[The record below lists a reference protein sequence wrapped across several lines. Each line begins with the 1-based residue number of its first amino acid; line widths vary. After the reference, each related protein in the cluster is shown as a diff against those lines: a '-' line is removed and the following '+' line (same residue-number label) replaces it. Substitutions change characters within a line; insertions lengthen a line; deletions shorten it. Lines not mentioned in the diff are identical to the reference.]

1 MPEKEECMILYMTS
15 TPGGINRATG
25 RPEPLSNKNHF
36 VDRLKADW
44 KPHSK
49 AVLIA
54 SEPDEA
60 RFNSA
65 MAKSY
70 LECFNRSGLSMD
82 SIAVLDRREPKIVEM
97 LDRFDVVILAG
108 GHVPT
113 ENAWFHQLRLREH
126 LRHFRGIVIGIS
138 AGTMNCA
145 EVVYAQPE
153 EEGEAVNPQYQRF
166 LTGLG
171 LTKTKVI
178 PHYNQTIDAVL
189 DGKRLY
195 QDITYPDSMGE
206 SFYCLTDGAYI
217 RKDTRTRKEMLY
229 GEAYLISDGEI
240 GLISKTGGE
249 FEIPVKRRIPAELM
263 GALGSLAYGML
274 LGVLLTRQIMEEK
287 RGRI

>member
-1 MPEKEECMILYMTS
+1 MILYMTS

-25 RPEPLSNKNHF
+25 RPELLSNKNHF
-36 VDRLKADW
+36 VDRLKGDW

-49 AVLIA
+49 CVLIA
-54 SEPDEA
+54 SEPDDTK
-60 RFNSA
+60 FNSA
-65 MAKSY
+65 MAKTY

-82 SIAVLDRREPKIVEM
+82 SIDVLDRREPKTVKI

-113 ENAWFHQLRLREH
+113 ENAWFHQIRLREH
-126 LRHFRGIVIGIS
+126 LQHFRGIVIGIS

-153 EEGEAVNPQYQRF
+153 EEGEAVNPHYQRF
-166 LTGLG
+166 LEGLG

-189 DGKRLY
+189 DGKRLF
-195 QDITYPDSMGE
+195 QDITFPDSMGE

-217 RKDTRTRKEMLY
+217 RKDTKTKKEVLY

-240 GLISKTGGE
+240 GMISKTGGE
-249 FEIPVKRRIPAELM
+249 FEIPVKRHIPKLLLWGAAVLAL
-263 GALGSLAYGML
+263 GALIGA
-274 LGVLLTRQIMEEK
+274 VVTRRIMESD
-287 RGRI
+287 

>member
-1 MPEKEECMILYMTS
+1 MILYMTS

-25 RPEPLSNKNHF
+25 RPELLSNKNHF
-36 VDRLKADW
+36 VDRLKGDW

-49 AVLIA
+49 CVLIA
-54 SEPDEA
+54 SEPDDTK
-60 RFNSA
+60 FNSA
-65 MAKSY
+65 MAKTY

-82 SIAVLDRREPKIVEM
+82 SIDVLDRREPKTVEI

-113 ENAWFHQLRLREH
+113 ENAWFHQIRLREH
-126 LRHFRGIVIGIS
+126 LQHFRGIVIGIS

-153 EEGEAVNPQYQRF
+153 EEGEAVNPHYQRF
-166 LTGLG
+166 LEGLG

-189 DGKRLY
+189 DGKRLF
-195 QDITYPDSMGE
+195 QDITFPDSMGE

-217 RKDTRTRKEMLY
+217 RKDTKTKKEVLY

-240 GLISKTGGE
+240 GMISKTGGE
-249 FEIPVKRRIPAELM
+249 FEIPVKRHIPKLLLWGAAVL
-263 GALGSLAYGML
+263 ALGTLIGA
-274 LGVLLTRQIMEEK
+274 VVTRRIMESD
-287 RGRI
+287 

>member
-1 MPEKEECMILYMTS
+1 MILYMTS

-25 RPEPLSNKNHF
+25 RPELLSNKNHF
-36 VDRLKADW
+36 VDRLKGDW
-44 KPHSK
+44 KPHSRC
-49 AVLIA
+49 VLIA
-54 SEPDEA
+54 SEPDDTK
-60 RFNSA
+60 FNSA
-65 MAKSY
+65 MAKTY

-82 SIAVLDRREPKIVEM
+82 SIDVLDRREPKTVEI

-113 ENAWFHQLRLREH
+113 ENAWFHQIRLREH
-126 LRHFRGIVIGIS
+126 LQHFRGIVIGIS

-153 EEGEAVNPQYQRF
+153 EDGEAVNPHYQRF
-166 LTGLG
+166 LEGLG

-189 DGKRLY
+189 DGKRLF
-195 QDITYPDSMGE
+195 QDITFPDSMGE

-217 RKDTRTRKEMLY
+217 RKDTKTKKEVLY

-240 GLISKTGGE
+240 GMISKTGGE
-249 FEIPVKRRIPAELM
+249 FEIPVKRHIPKLLLWGAAVL
-263 GALGSLAYGML
+263 ALGTLIGA
-274 LGVLLTRQIMEEK
+274 VVTRRIMESD
-287 RGRI
+287 

>member
-1 MPEKEECMILYMTS
+1 MILYMTS

-25 RPEPLSNKNHF
+25 RPELLSNKNHF
-36 VDRLKADW
+36 VDRLKGDW
-44 KPHSK
+44 KPHSRC
-49 AVLIA
+49 VLIA
-54 SEPDEA
+54 SEPDDTK
-60 RFNSA
+60 FNSA
-65 MAKSY
+65 MAKTY

-82 SIAVLDRREPKIVEM
+82 SIDVLDRREPKTVEI

-113 ENAWFHQLRLREH
+113 ENAWFHQIRLREH
-126 LRHFRGIVIGIS
+126 LQHFRGIVIGIS

-153 EEGEAVNPQYQRF
+153 EEGEAVNPHYQRF
-166 LTGLG
+166 LEGLG

-189 DGKRLY
+189 DGKRLF
-195 QDITYPDSMGE
+195 QDITFPDSMGE

-217 RKDTRTRKEMLY
+217 RKDTKTKKEVLY

-240 GLISKTGGE
+240 GMISKTGGE
-249 FEIPVKRRIPAELM
+249 FEIPVKRHIPKLLFWGAAVLAL
-263 GALGSLAYGML
+263 GALIGA
-274 LGVLLTRQIMEEK
+274 VVTQRIMESD
-287 RGRI
+287 

>member
-1 MPEKEECMILYMTS
+1 MILYMTS

-25 RPEPLSNKNHF
+25 RPELLSNKNHF
-36 VDRLKADW
+36 VDRLKGDW

-49 AVLIA
+49 CVLIA
-54 SEPDEA
+54 SEPDDTK
-60 RFNSA
+60 FNSA
-65 MAKSY
+65 MAKTY

-82 SIAVLDRREPKIVEM
+82 SIDVLDRRESKTVEI

-113 ENAWFHQLRLREH
+113 ENAWFHQIGLREH
-126 LRHFRGIVIGIS
+126 LQHFRGIVIGIS

-153 EEGEAVNPQYQRF
+153 EEGEAVNPHYQRF
-166 LTGLG
+166 LEGLG

-189 DGKRLY
+189 DGKRLF
-195 QDITYPDSMGE
+195 QDITFPDSMGE

-217 RKDTRTRKEMLY
+217 RKDTKTKKEVLY

-240 GLISKTGGE
+240 GMISKTGGE
-249 FEIPVKRRIPAELM
+249 FEIPVKRHIPKTLLLGAAILAL
-263 GALGSLAYGML
+263 GALIGA
-274 LGVLLTRQIMEEK
+274 VVTRRIMESD
-287 RGRI
+287 

>member
-1 MPEKEECMILYMTS
+1 MILYMTS

-25 RPEPLSNKNHF
+25 RPELLSNKNHF
-36 VDRLKADW
+36 VDRLKGDW

-49 AVLIA
+49 CVLVA
-54 SEPDEA
+54 SEPDDTK
-60 RFNSA
+60 FNSA
-65 MAKSY
+65 MAKTY

-82 SIAVLDRREPKIVEM
+82 SIDVLDRREPKTVEI
-97 LDRFDVVILAG
+97 LDHFDVVILAG

-113 ENAWFHQLRLREH
+113 ENAWFHQIRLREH
-126 LRHFRGIVIGIS
+126 LQHFRGIVIGIS

-153 EEGEAVNPQYQRF
+153 EEGEAVNPHYQRF
-166 LTGLG
+166 LEGLG

-189 DGKRLY
+189 DGKRLF
-195 QDITYPDSMGE
+195 QDITFPDSMGE

-217 RKDTRTRKEMLY
+217 RKDTKTKKEVLY

-240 GLISKTGGE
+240 GMISKTGGE
-249 FEIPVKRRIPAELM
+249 FEIPVKRHIPKLLLWGAAVLAL
-263 GALGSLAYGML
+263 GALIGA
-274 LGVLLTRQIMEEK
+274 VVTRRIMESD
-287 RGRI
+287 

>member
-1 MPEKEECMILYMTS
+1 MILYMTS
-15 TPGGINRATG
+15 TPGGINRTTG
-25 RPEPLSNKNHF
+25 RPELLSNKNHF
-36 VDRLKADW
+36 VDRLKGDW

-49 AVLIA
+49 CVLVA
-54 SEPDEA
+54 SEPDDTK
-60 RFNSA
+60 FNSA
-65 MAKSY
+65 MAKTY

-82 SIAVLDRREPKIVEM
+82 SIDVLDRREPKTVEM

-113 ENAWFHQLRLREH
+113 ENAWFHQIRLREH
-126 LRHFRGIVIGIS
+126 LQHFRGIVIGIS

-153 EEGEAVNPQYQRF
+153 EEGEAVNPHYQRF
-166 LTGLG
+166 LEGLG

-189 DGKRLY
+189 DGKRLF
-195 QDITYPDSMGE
+195 QDITFPDSMGE

-217 RKDTRTRKEMLY
+217 RKDTKTKKEVLY

-240 GLISKTGGE
+240 GMISKTGGE
-249 FEIPVKRRIPAELM
+249 FEIPVKRHIPKLLLWGAAVLAL
-263 GALGSLAYGML
+263 GALI
-274 LGVLLTRQIMEEK
+274 GVVVTRRIMESD
-287 RGRI
+287 

>member
-1 MPEKEECMILYMTS
+1 MILYMTS

-25 RPEPLSNKNHF
+25 RPELLSNKNHF
-36 VDRLKADW
+36 VDRLKGDW
-44 KPHSK
+44 KPHSRC
-49 AVLIA
+49 VLIA
-54 SEPDEA
+54 SEPDDTK
-60 RFNSA
+60 FNSA
-65 MAKSY
+65 MAKTY

-82 SIAVLDRREPKIVEM
+82 SIDVLDRREPKTVEI

-113 ENAWFHQLRLREH
+113 ENAWFHQIRLREH
-126 LRHFRGIVIGIS
+126 MQHFRGIVIGIS

-153 EEGEAVNPQYQRF
+153 EEGEAVNPHYQRF
-166 LTGLG
+166 LEGLG

-189 DGKRLY
+189 DGKRLF
-195 QDITYPDSMGE
+195 QDITFPDSMGE

-217 RKDTRTRKEMLY
+217 RKDTKTKKEVLY

-240 GLISKTGGE
+240 GMISKTGGE
-249 FEIPVKRRIPAELM
+249 FEIPVKRHIPKILLWGAAVLAL
-263 GALGSLAYGML
+263 GALIGA
-274 LGVLLTRQIMEEK
+274 VVTRRIMESD
-287 RGRI
+287 

>member
-1 MPEKEECMILYMTS
+1 MILYMTS

-25 RPEPLSNKNHF
+25 RPELLSNKNHF
-36 VDRLKADW
+36 VDRLKGDW
-44 KPHSK
+44 KPHSRC
-49 AVLIA
+49 VLVA
-54 SEPDEA
+54 SEPDDTK
-60 RFNSA
+60 FNSA
-65 MAKSY
+65 MAKTY

-82 SIAVLDRREPKIVEM
+82 SIDVLDRREPKTVEI

-113 ENAWFHQLRLREH
+113 ENAWFHQIRLREH
-126 LRHFRGIVIGIS
+126 LQHFRGIVIGIS

-153 EEGEAVNPQYQRF
+153 EEGEAVNPHYQRF
-166 LTGLG
+166 LEGLG

-189 DGKRLY
+189 DGKRLF
-195 QDITYPDSMGE
+195 QDITFPDSMGE

-217 RKDTRTRKEMLY
+217 RKDTKTKKEVLY

-240 GLISKTGGE
+240 GMISKTGGE
-249 FEIPVKRRIPAELM
+249 FEIPVKRHIPKLLLWGAAVLAL
-263 GALGSLAYGML
+263 GALIGA
-274 LGVLLTRQIMEEK
+274 VVIRRIMEDD
-287 RGRI
+287 

>member
-1 MPEKEECMILYMTS
+1 MILYMTS

-25 RPEPLSNKNHF
+25 RPELLSNKNHF
-36 VDRLKADW
+36 VDRLKGDW

-49 AVLIA
+49 CVLIA
-54 SEPDEA
+54 SEPDDTK
-60 RFNSA
+60 FNSA
-65 MAKSY
+65 MAKTY

-82 SIAVLDRREPKIVEM
+82 SIDVLDRREPKTVEI

-113 ENAWFHQLRLREH
+113 ENAWFHQIRLREH
-126 LRHFRGIVIGIS
+126 LQHFRGIVIGIS

-153 EEGEAVNPQYQRF
+153 EEGEAVNPHYQRF
-166 LTGLG
+166 LEGLG

-189 DGKRLY
+189 DGKRLF
-195 QDITYPDSMGE
+195 QDITFPDSMGE

-217 RKDTRTRKEMLY
+217 RKDTKTKKEVLY

-240 GLISKTGGE
+240 GMISKTGGE
-249 FEIPVKRRIPAELM
+249 FEIPVKRHIPKLLLLGAAALAI
-263 GALGSLAYGML
+263 GALIGA
-274 LGVLLTRQIMEEK
+274 VVTRRIMESD
-287 RGRI
+287 

>member
-1 MPEKEECMILYMTS
+1 MILYMTS

-25 RPEPLSNKNHF
+25 RPELLSNKNHF
-36 VDRLKADW
+36 VDRLKGDW
-44 KPHSK
+44 KPHSRC
-49 AVLIA
+49 VLIA
-54 SEPDEA
+54 SEPDDA
-60 RFNSA
+60 KFNSA
-65 MAKSY
+65 MAKTY

-82 SIAVLDRREPKIVEM
+82 SIDVLDRREPKTVEI

-113 ENAWFHQLRLREH
+113 ENAWFHQIKLREH
-126 LRHFRGIVIGIS
+126 LQHFRGIVIGIS

-153 EEGEAVNPQYQRF
+153 EEGEAVNPHYQRF
-166 LTGLG
+166 LEGLG

-195 QDITYPDSMGE
+195 QDITFPDSMGE

-217 RKDTRTRKEMLY
+217 RKDTKTKKEMLY

-240 GLISKTGGE
+240 GMISKTGGE
-249 FEIPVKRRIPAELM
+249 FEIPVKRRIPKFLLLGMAML
-263 GALGSLAYGML
+263 ALGTLIGA
-274 LGVLLTRQIMEEK
+274 VVTRRIMEDD
-287 RGRI
+287 

>member
-1 MPEKEECMILYMTS
+1 MILYMTS

-25 RPEPLSNKNHF
+25 RPELLSNKNHF
-36 VDRLKADW
+36 VDRLKGDW
-44 KPHSK
+44 KPHSRC
-49 AVLIA
+49 VLIA
-54 SEPDEA
+54 SEPDDTK
-60 RFNSA
+60 FNSA
-65 MAKSY
+65 MVKTY

-82 SIAVLDRREPKIVEM
+82 SIDVLDRREPKTVEI

-113 ENAWFHQLRLREH
+113 ENAWFHQIRLREH
-126 LRHFRGIVIGIS
+126 LQHFRGIVIGIS

-153 EEGEAVNPQYQRF
+153 EEGEAVNPHYQRF
-166 LTGLG
+166 LEGLG

-189 DGKRLY
+189 DGKRLF
-195 QDITYPDSMGE
+195 QDITFPDSMGE

-217 RKDTRTRKEMLY
+217 RKDTKTKKEVLY

-240 GLISKTGGE
+240 GMISKTGGE
-249 FEIPVKRRIPAELM
+249 FEIPVKRHIPKLLLWGAAVLAL
-263 GALGSLAYGML
+263 GALIGA
-274 LGVLLTRQIMEEK
+274 VVTRRIMESD
-287 RGRI
+287 

>member
-1 MPEKEECMILYMTS
+1 MILYMTS

-25 RPEPLSNKNHF
+25 RPELLSNKNHF
-36 VDRLKADW
+36 VDRLKGDW

-49 AVLIA
+49 CVLIA
-54 SEPDEA
+54 SEPDDTK
-60 RFNSA
+60 FNSA
-65 MAKSY
+65 MAKTY

-82 SIAVLDRREPKIVEM
+82 SLDVLDRREPKTVEI

-113 ENAWFHQLRLREH
+113 ENAWFHQIRLREH
-126 LRHFRGIVIGIS
+126 LQHFRGIVIGIS

-153 EEGEAVNPQYQRF
+153 EEGEAVNPHYQRF
-166 LTGLG
+166 LEGLG

-189 DGKRLY
+189 DGKRLF
-195 QDITYPDSMGE
+195 QDITFPDSMGE

-217 RKDTRTRKEMLY
+217 RKDTKTKKEVLY

-240 GLISKTGGE
+240 GMISKTGGE
-249 FEIPVKRRIPAELM
+249 FEIPVKRHIPKLLLWGAAVLAL
-263 GALGSLAYGML
+263 GALIGA
-274 LGVLLTRQIMEEK
+274 VVTRRIMESD
-287 RGRI
+287 

>member
-1 MPEKEECMILYMTS
+1 MILYMTS

-25 RPEPLSNKNHF
+25 RPELLSNKNHF
-36 VDRLKADW
+36 VDRLKGDW

-49 AVLIA
+49 CVLIA
-54 SEPDEA
+54 SEPDDTK
-60 RFNSA
+60 FNSA
-65 MAKSY
+65 MAKTY

-82 SIAVLDRREPKIVEM
+82 SIDVLDRREPKTVEI

-113 ENAWFHQLRLREH
+113 ENAWFHQIRLREH
-126 LRHFRGIVIGIS
+126 LQHFRGIVIGIS

-153 EEGEAVNPQYQRF
+153 EEGEAVNPHYQRF
-166 LTGLG
+166 LEGLG

-189 DGKRLY
+189 DGKRLF
-195 QDITYPDSMGE
+195 QDITFPDSMGE

-217 RKDTRTRKEMLY
+217 RKDTKTKKEVLY

-240 GLISKTGGE
+240 GMISKTGGE
-249 FEIPVKRRIPAELM
+249 FEIPVKRHIPKLLLWGVAVLAL
-263 GALGSLAYGML
+263 GALIGA
-274 LGVLLTRQIMEEK
+274 VVTRRIMESD
-287 RGRI
+287 

>member
-1 MPEKEECMILYMTS
+1 MILYMTS

-25 RPEPLSNKNHF
+25 RPELLSNKNHF
-36 VDRLKADW
+36 VDRLKGDW

-49 AVLIA
+49 CVLIA
-54 SEPDEA
+54 SEPDDTK
-60 RFNSA
+60 FNSA
-65 MAKSY
+65 MAKTY

-82 SIAVLDRREPKIVEM
+82 SIDVLDRREPKTVEI

-113 ENAWFHQLRLREH
+113 ENAWFHQIRLREH
-126 LRHFRGIVIGIS
+126 LQHFRGIVIGIS

-153 EEGEAVNPQYQRF
+153 EDGEAVNPHYQRF
-166 LTGLG
+166 LEGLG

-189 DGKRLY
+189 DGKRLF
-195 QDITYPDSMGE
+195 QDITFPDSMGE

-217 RKDTRTRKEMLY
+217 RKDTKTKKEVLY

-240 GLISKTGGE
+240 GMISKTGGE
-249 FEIPVKRRIPAELM
+249 FEIPVKRHIPKLLLWGAAVLAL
-263 GALGSLAYGML
+263 GALIGA
-274 LGVLLTRQIMEEK
+274 VVTRRIMESD
-287 RGRI
+287 

>member
-1 MPEKEECMILYMTS
+1 MILYMTS

-25 RPEPLSNKNHF
+25 RPELLSNKNHF
-36 VDRLKADW
+36 VDRLKGDW
-44 KPHSK
+44 KPHSRC
-49 AVLIA
+49 VLIA
-54 SEPDEA
+54 SEPDDTK
-60 RFNSA
+60 FNSA
-65 MAKSY
+65 MAKTY

-82 SIAVLDRREPKIVEM
+82 SIDVLDRREPKTVEI

-113 ENAWFHQLRLREH
+113 ENAWFHQIRLREH
-126 LRHFRGIVIGIS
+126 LQHFRGIVIGIS

-153 EEGEAVNPQYQRF
+153 EEGEAVNPHYQRF
-166 LTGLG
+166 LEGLG

-189 DGKRLY
+189 DGKRLF
-195 QDITYPDSMGE
+195 QDITFPDSMGE

-217 RKDTRTRKEMLY
+217 RKDTKTKKEVLY

-240 GLISKTGGE
+240 GMISKTGGE
-249 FEIPVKRRIPAELM
+249 FEIPVKRHIPKLLLWGATVLAL
-263 GALGSLAYGML
+263 GALIGA
-274 LGVLLTRQIMEEK
+274 VVTRRIMESD
-287 RGRI
+287 

>member
-1 MPEKEECMILYMTS
+1 MILYMTS

-25 RPEPLSNKNHF
+25 RPELLSNKNHF
-36 VDRLKADW
+36 VDRLKGDW
-44 KPHSK
+44 KPHSRC
-49 AVLIA
+49 VLIA
-54 SEPDEA
+54 SEPDDTK
-60 RFNSA
+60 FNSA
-65 MAKSY
+65 MAKTY

-82 SIAVLDRREPKIVEM
+82 SIDVLDRREPKTVEI

-113 ENAWFHQLRLREH
+113 ENAWFHQIRLREH
-126 LRHFRGIVIGIS
+126 LQHFRGIVIGIS

-153 EEGEAVNPQYQRF
+153 EEGEAVNPHYQRF
-166 LTGLG
+166 LEGLG

-189 DGKRLY
+189 DGKRLF
-195 QDITYPDSMGE
+195 QDITFPDSMGE

-217 RKDTRTRKEMLY
+217 RKDTKTKKEVLY

-240 GLISKTGGE
+240 GMISKTGGE
-249 FEIPVKRRIPAELM
+249 FEIPVKRHIPKLLLWGAAVLAL
-263 GALGSLAYGML
+263 GALIGA
-274 LGVLLTRQIMEEK
+274 VVTRRIMESD
-287 RGRI
+287 

>member
-1 MPEKEECMILYMTS
+1 MILYMTS

-25 RPEPLSNKNHF
+25 RPELLSNKNHF
-36 VDRLKADW
+36 VDRLKGDW
-44 KPHSK
+44 KPHSRC
-49 AVLIA
+49 VLVA
-54 SEPDEA
+54 SEPDDTK
-60 RFNSA
+60 FNSA
-65 MAKSY
+65 MAKTY

-82 SIAVLDRREPKIVEM
+82 SIDVLDRREPKTVEI

-113 ENAWFHQLRLREH
+113 ENAWFHQIRLREH
-126 LRHFRGIVIGIS
+126 LQHFRGIVIGIS

-153 EEGEAVNPQYQRF
+153 EEGEAVNPHYQRF
-166 LTGLG
+166 LEGLG

-189 DGKRLY
+189 DGKRLF
-195 QDITYPDSMGE
+195 QDITFPDSMGE

-217 RKDTRTRKEMLY
+217 RKDTKTKKEVLY

-240 GLISKTGGE
+240 GMISKTGGE
-249 FEIPVKRRIPAELM
+249 FEIPVKRHIPKLLFWGAAVLAL
-263 GALGSLAYGML
+263 GALIGA
-274 LGVLLTRQIMEEK
+274 VVTRRIMESD
-287 RGRI
+287 

>member
-1 MPEKEECMILYMTS
+1 MILYMTS

-25 RPEPLSNKNHF
+25 RPELLSNKNHF
-36 VDRLKADW
+36 VDRLKGDW

-49 AVLIA
+49 CVLIA
-54 SEPDEA
+54 SEPDDTK
-60 RFNSA
+60 FNSA
-65 MAKSY
+65 MAKTY
-70 LECFNRSGLSMD
+70 LECFNRSELSMD
-82 SIAVLDRREPKIVEM
+82 SIDVLDRREPKTVEI

-113 ENAWFHQLRLREH
+113 ENAWFHQIRLREH
-126 LRHFRGIVIGIS
+126 LQHFRGIVIGIS

-153 EEGEAVNPQYQRF
+153 EEGEAVNPHYQRF
-166 LTGLG
+166 LEGLG

-189 DGKRLY
+189 DGKRLF
-195 QDITYPDSMGE
+195 QDITFPDSMGE

-217 RKDTRTRKEMLY
+217 RKDTKTKKEVLY

-240 GLISKTGGE
+240 GMISKTGGE
-249 FEIPVKRRIPAELM
+249 FEIPVKRHIPKILLWGAAVL
-263 GALGSLAYGML
+263 ALGTLIGA
-274 LGVLLTRQIMEEK
+274 VVTRRIMESD
-287 RGRI
+287 

>member
-1 MPEKEECMILYMTS
+1 MILYMTS

-25 RPEPLSNKNHF
+25 RPELLSNKNHF
-36 VDRLKADW
+36 VDRLKGDW

-49 AVLIA
+49 CVLIA
-54 SEPDEA
+54 SEPDDTK
-60 RFNSA
+60 FNSA
-65 MAKSY
+65 MAKTY

-82 SIAVLDRREPKIVEM
+82 SIDVLDRREPKTVEI

-113 ENAWFHQLRLREH
+113 ENAWFHQIRLREH
-126 LRHFRGIVIGIS
+126 LQHFRGIVIGIS

-153 EEGEAVNPQYQRF
+153 EEGEAVNPHYQRF
-166 LTGLG
+166 LEGLG

-189 DGKRLY
+189 DGKRLF
-195 QDITYPDSMGE
+195 QDITFPDSMGE

-217 RKDTRTRKEMLY
+217 RKDTKTKKEVLY

-240 GLISKTGGE
+240 GMISKTGGE
-249 FEIPVKRRIPAELM
+249 FEIPVKRRIPKMLLWGAAVLAL
-263 GALGSLAYGML
+263 GALIGA
-274 LGVLLTRQIMEEK
+274 VVTRRIMEDD
-287 RGRI
+287 

>member
-1 MPEKEECMILYMTS
+1 MILYMTS

-25 RPEPLSNKNHF
+25 RPELLSNKNHF
-36 VDRLKADW
+36 VDRLKGDW

-49 AVLIA
+49 CVLIA
-54 SEPDEA
+54 SEPDDTK
-60 RFNSA
+60 FNSA
-65 MAKSY
+65 MAKTY

-82 SIAVLDRREPKIVEM
+82 SIDVLDRREPKTVEI

-113 ENAWFHQLRLREH
+113 ENAWFHQIRLREH
-126 LRHFRGIVIGIS
+126 LQNFRGIVIGIS

-153 EEGEAVNPQYQRF
+153 EEGEAVNPHYQRF
-166 LTGLG
+166 LEGLG

-189 DGKRLY
+189 DGKRLF
-195 QDITYPDSMGE
+195 QDITFPDSMGE

-217 RKDTRTRKEMLY
+217 RKDTKTKKEVLY

-240 GLISKTGGE
+240 GMISKTGGE
-249 FEIPVKRRIPAELM
+249 FEIPVKRHIPKLLLWGAAVLAL
-263 GALGSLAYGML
+263 GALIGAVM
-274 LGVLLTRQIMEEK
+274 TRRIMESD
-287 RGRI
+287 

>member
-1 MPEKEECMILYMTS
+1 MILYMTS

-25 RPEPLSNKNHF
+25 RPELLSNKNHF
-36 VDRLKADW
+36 VDRLKGDW

-49 AVLIA
+49 CVLIA
-54 SEPDEA
+54 SEPDDTK
-60 RFNSA
+60 FNSA
-65 MAKSY
+65 MAKTY

-82 SIAVLDRREPKIVEM
+82 SIDVLDRREPKTVEI

-113 ENAWFHQLRLREH
+113 ENAWFHQIRLREH
-126 LRHFRGIVIGIS
+126 LQHFRGIVIGIS

-153 EEGEAVNPQYQRF
+153 EEGEAVNPHYQRF
-166 LTGLG
+166 LEGLG

-189 DGKRLY
+189 DGKRLF
-195 QDITYPDSMGE
+195 QDITFPDSMGE

-217 RKDTRTRKEMLY
+217 RKDTKTKKEVLY

-240 GLISKTGGE
+240 GMISKTGGE
-249 FEIPVKRRIPAELM
+249 FEIPVKRHIPKLLLWGAAVMAL
-263 GALGSLAYGML
+263 GALIGA
-274 LGVLLTRQIMEEK
+274 VVTRRIMESD
-287 RGRI
+287 

>member
-1 MPEKEECMILYMTS
+1 MILYMTS

-25 RPEPLSNKNHF
+25 RPELLSNKNHF
-36 VDRLKADW
+36 VDRLKGDW

-49 AVLIA
+49 CVLIA
-54 SEPDEA
+54 SEPDDTK
-60 RFNSA
+60 FNSV
-65 MAKSY
+65 MAKTY

-82 SIAVLDRREPKIVEM
+82 SIDVLDRREPKTVEI

-113 ENAWFHQLRLREH
+113 ENAWFHQIRLREH
-126 LRHFRGIVIGIS
+126 LQHFRGIVIGIS

-153 EEGEAVNPQYQRF
+153 EEGEAVNPHYQRF
-166 LTGLG
+166 LEGLG

-189 DGKRLY
+189 DGKRLF
-195 QDITYPDSMGE
+195 QDITFPDSMGE

-217 RKDTRTRKEMLY
+217 RKDTKTKKEVLY

-240 GLISKTGGE
+240 GMISKTGGE
-249 FEIPVKRRIPAELM
+249 FEIPVKRHIPKLLLWGAAVLAL
-263 GALGSLAYGML
+263 GALIGA
-274 LGVLLTRQIMEEK
+274 VVTRRIMESD
-287 RGRI
+287 

>member
-1 MPEKEECMILYMTS
+1 M
-15 TPGGINRATG
+15 
-25 RPEPLSNKNHF
+25 
-36 VDRLKADW
+36 DRLKGDW

-49 AVLIA
+49 CVLVA
-54 SEPDEA
+54 SEPDDTK
-60 RFNSA
+60 FNSA
-65 MAKSY
+65 MAKTY

-82 SIAVLDRREPKIVEM
+82 SIDVLDRREPKTVEI

-113 ENAWFHQLRLREH
+113 ENAWFHQIRLREH
-126 LRHFRGIVIGIS
+126 LQHFRGIVIGIS

-153 EEGEAVNPQYQRF
+153 EEGEAVNPHYQRF
-166 LTGLG
+166 LEGLG

-189 DGKRLY
+189 DGKRLF
-195 QDITYPDSMGE
+195 QDITFPDSMGE

-217 RKDTRTRKEMLY
+217 RKDTKTKKEVLY

-240 GLISKTGGE
+240 GMISKTGGE
-249 FEIPVKRRIPAELM
+249 FEIPVKRHIPKLLLWGAAVLAL
-263 GALGSLAYGML
+263 GALIGA
-274 LGVLLTRQIMEEK
+274 VVTRRIMESD
-287 RGRI
+287 

>member
-1 MPEKEECMILYMTS
+1 MILYMTS

-25 RPEPLSNKNHF
+25 RPELLSNKNHF
-36 VDRLKADW
+36 VDRLKGDW

-49 AVLIA
+49 CGLIA
-54 SEPDEA
+54 SEPDDTK
-60 RFNSA
+60 FNSA
-65 MAKSY
+65 MAKTY

-82 SIAVLDRREPKIVEM
+82 SIDVLDRREPKTVEI

-113 ENAWFHQLRLREH
+113 ENAWFHQIRLREH
-126 LRHFRGIVIGIS
+126 LQHFRGIVIGIS

-153 EEGEAVNPQYQRF
+153 EEGEAVNPHYQRF
-166 LTGLG
+166 LEGLG

-189 DGKRLY
+189 DGKRLF
-195 QDITYPDSMGE
+195 QDITFPDSMGE

-217 RKDTRTRKEMLY
+217 RKDTKTKKEVLY

-240 GLISKTGGE
+240 GMISKTGGE
-249 FEIPVKRRIPAELM
+249 FEIPVKRHIPKLLLWGAAVLAL
-263 GALGSLAYGML
+263 GALIGA
-274 LGVLLTRQIMEEK
+274 VVTRRIME
-287 RGRI
+287 RD

>member
-1 MPEKEECMILYMTS
+1 MILYMTS

-25 RPEPLSNKNHF
+25 RPELFSNKNHF
-36 VDRLKADW
+36 VDRLKGDW

-49 AVLIA
+49 CVLIA
-54 SEPDEA
+54 SEPDDTK
-60 RFNSA
+60 FNSA
-65 MAKSY
+65 MAKTY

-82 SIAVLDRREPKIVEM
+82 SIDVLDRREPKTVEI

-113 ENAWFHQLRLREH
+113 ENAWFHQIRLREH
-126 LRHFRGIVIGIS
+126 LQHFRGIVIGIS
-138 AGTMNCA
+138 AGTVNCA

-153 EEGEAVNPQYQRF
+153 EEGEAVNPHYQRF
-166 LTGLG
+166 LEGLG

-189 DGKRLY
+189 DGKRLF
-195 QDITYPDSMGE
+195 QDITFPDSMGE

-217 RKDTRTRKEMLY
+217 RKDTKTKKEVLY

-240 GLISKTGGE
+240 GMISKTGGE
-249 FEIPVKRRIPAELM
+249 FEIPVKRHIPKLLLWGAAVLAL
-263 GALGSLAYGML
+263 GALIGA
-274 LGVLLTRQIMEEK
+274 VVTRRIMESD
-287 RGRI
+287 

>member
-1 MPEKEECMILYMTS
+1 MILYMTS

-25 RPEPLSNKNHF
+25 RPELLSNKNHF
-36 VDRLKADW
+36 VDRLKGDW

-49 AVLIA
+49 CVLIA
-54 SEPDEA
+54 SEPDDTK
-60 RFNSA
+60 FNSA
-65 MAKSY
+65 MAKTY

-82 SIAVLDRREPKIVEM
+82 SIDVLDRREPKTVEI

-113 ENAWFHQLRLREH
+113 ENAWFHQIKLREH
-126 LRHFRGIVIGIS
+126 LQHFRGIVIGIS

-153 EEGEAVNPQYQRF
+153 EEGEAVNPHYQRF
-166 LTGLG
+166 LEGLG

-195 QDITYPDSMGE
+195 QDITFPDSMGE

-217 RKDTRTRKEMLY
+217 RKDTKTKKEMLY

-240 GLISKTGGE
+240 GMISKTGGE
-249 FEIPVKRRIPAELM
+249 FEIPVKRRIPKILLLGAAAL
-263 GALGSLAYGML
+263 ALGTLIGA
-274 LGVLLTRQIMEEK
+274 VVTRRIMESD
-287 RGRI
+287 

>member
-1 MPEKEECMILYMTS
+1 MILYMTS

-25 RPEPLSNKNHF
+25 RPELLSNKNHF
-36 VDRLKADW
+36 VDRLKGDW

-49 AVLIA
+49 CVLIA
-54 SEPDEA
+54 SEPDDA
-60 RFNSA
+60 KFNSA
-65 MAKSY
+65 MAKTY

-82 SIAVLDRREPKIVEM
+82 SIDVLDRREPKTVEI

-113 ENAWFHQLRLREH
+113 ENAWFHQIKLREH
-126 LRHFRGIVIGIS
+126 LQHFRGIVIGIS

-153 EEGEAVNPQYQRF
+153 EEGEAVNPHYQRF
-166 LTGLG
+166 LEGLG

-195 QDITYPDSMGE
+195 QDITFPDSMGE

-217 RKDTRTRKEMLY
+217 RKDTKKEMLY

-240 GLISKTGGE
+240 GMISKTGGE
-249 FEIPVKRRIPAELM
+249 FEIPVKRHIPKTLLLGAAILAL
-263 GALGSLAYGML
+263 GALIGA
-274 LGVLLTRQIMEEK
+274 VVTRRIMEDD
-287 RGRI
+287 

>member
-1 MPEKEECMILYMTS
+1 MILYMTS

-25 RPEPLSNKNHF
+25 RPELLSNKNHF
-36 VDRLKADW
+36 VDRLKGDW

-49 AVLIA
+49 CVLVA
-54 SEPDEA
+54 SEPDDTK
-60 RFNSA
+60 FNSA
-65 MAKSY
+65 MAKTY

-82 SIAVLDRREPKIVEM
+82 SIDVLDRREPKTVEI

-113 ENAWFHQLRLREH
+113 ENAWFHQIRLREH
-126 LRHFRGIVIGIS
+126 LQHFRGIVIGIS

-153 EEGEAVNPQYQRF
+153 EEGEAVNPHYQRF
-166 LTGLG
+166 LEGLG

-189 DGKRLY
+189 DGKRLF
-195 QDITYPDSMGE
+195 QDITFPDSMGE

-217 RKDTRTRKEMLY
+217 RKDTKTKKEVLY

-240 GLISKTGGE
+240 GMISKTGGE
-249 FEIPVKRRIPAELM
+249 FEIPVKRHIPKLLLWGAAVLAL
-263 GALGSLAYGML
+263 GALIGA
-274 LGVLLTRQIMEEK
+274 VVTRRIMESD
-287 RGRI
+287 

>member
-1 MPEKEECMILYMTS
+1 MILYMTS

-25 RPEPLSNKNHF
+25 RPELLSNKNHF
-36 VDRLKADW
+36 VDRLKGDW

-49 AVLIA
+49 CVLIA
-54 SEPDEA
+54 SEPDDTK
-60 RFNSA
+60 FNSA
-65 MAKSY
+65 MAKTY

-82 SIAVLDRREPKIVEM
+82 SIDVLDRREPKTVEI

-113 ENAWFHQLRLREH
+113 ENAWFHQIRLREH
-126 LRHFRGIVIGIS
+126 LQHFRGIVIGIS

-153 EEGEAVNPQYQRF
+153 EEGEAVNPHYQRF
-166 LTGLG
+166 LEGLG

-189 DGKRLY
+189 DGKRLF
-195 QDITYPDSMGE
+195 QDITFPDSMGE

-217 RKDTRTRKEMLY
+217 RKDTKTKKEVLY

-240 GLISKTGGE
+240 GMISKTGGE
-249 FEIPVKRRIPAELM
+249 FEIPVKRHIPKLLLWGAAVLAF
-263 GALGSLAYGML
+263 GALIGA
-274 LGVLLTRQIMEEK
+274 VVTRRIMESD
-287 RGRI
+287 

>member
-1 MPEKEECMILYMTS
+1 MILYMTS
-15 TPGGINRATG
+15 TPGGINWATG
-25 RPEPLSNKNHF
+25 RPELLSNKNHF
-36 VDRLKADW
+36 VDRLKGDW

-49 AVLIA
+49 CVLIA
-54 SEPDEA
+54 SEPDDTK
-60 RFNSA
+60 FNSA
-65 MAKSY
+65 MAKTY

-82 SIAVLDRREPKIVEM
+82 SIDVLDRREPKTVEI

-113 ENAWFHQLRLREH
+113 ENAWFHQIRLREH
-126 LRHFRGIVIGIS
+126 LQHFRGIVIGIS

-153 EEGEAVNPQYQRF
+153 EEGEALNPHYQRF
-166 LTGLG
+166 LEGLG

-189 DGKRLY
+189 DGKRLF
-195 QDITYPDSMGE
+195 QDITFPDSMGE

-217 RKDTRTRKEMLY
+217 RKDTKTKKEVLY

-240 GLISKTGGE
+240 GMISKTGGE
-249 FEIPVKRRIPAELM
+249 FEIPVKRHIPKLLLWGAAVLAL
-263 GALGSLAYGML
+263 GALIGA
-274 LGVLLTRQIMEEK
+274 VVTRRIMESD
-287 RGRI
+287 

>member
-1 MPEKEECMILYMTS
+1 MILYMTS

-25 RPEPLSNKNHF
+25 RPELLSNKNHF
-36 VDRLKADW
+36 VDRLKGDW

-49 AVLIA
+49 CVLIA
-54 SEPDEA
+54 SEPDDA
-60 RFNSA
+60 KFNSA
-65 MAKSY
+65 MAKTY

-82 SIAVLDRREPKIVEM
+82 SIDVLDRREPKTVEI

-113 ENAWFHQLRLREH
+113 ENAWFHQIKLREH
-126 LRHFRGIVIGIS
+126 LQHFRGIVIGIS

-153 EEGEAVNPQYQRF
+153 EEGEAVNPHYQRF
-166 LTGLG
+166 LEGLG

-195 QDITYPDSMGE
+195 QDITFPDSMGE

-217 RKDTRTRKEMLY
+217 RKDTKTKKEMLY

-240 GLISKTGGE
+240 GMISKTGGE
-249 FEIPVKRRIPAELM
+249 FEIPVKRHIPKILLLGAAALAL
-263 GALGSLAYGML
+263 GALIGA
-274 LGVLLTRQIMEEK
+274 VVTRRIMESD
-287 RGRI
+287 

>member
-1 MPEKEECMILYMTS
+1 MILYMTS

-25 RPEPLSNKNHF
+25 RPELLSNKNHF
-36 VDRLKADW
+36 VDRLKGDW

-49 AVLIA
+49 CVLVA
-54 SEPDEA
+54 SEPDDTK
-60 RFNSA
+60 FNSA
-65 MAKSY
+65 MAKTY

-82 SIAVLDRREPKIVEM
+82 SIDVLDRREPKTVEI

-113 ENAWFHQLRLREH
+113 ENAWFHQIRLREH
-126 LRHFRGIVIGIS
+126 LQHFRGIVIGIS

-153 EEGEAVNPQYQRF
+153 EEGEAVNPHYQRF
-166 LTGLG
+166 LEGLG

-189 DGKRLY
+189 DGKRLF
-195 QDITYPDSMGE
+195 QDITFPDSVGE

-217 RKDTRTRKEMLY
+217 RKDTKTKKEVLY

-240 GLISKTGGE
+240 GMISKTGGE
-249 FEIPVKRRIPAELM
+249 FEIPVKRHIPKLLLWGAAVLAL
-263 GALGSLAYGML
+263 GALIGA
-274 LGVLLTRQIMEEK
+274 VVTRRIMESD
-287 RGRI
+287 

>member
-1 MPEKEECMILYMTS
+1 MILYMTS

-25 RPEPLSNKNHF
+25 RPELLSNKNHF
-36 VDRLKADW
+36 VDRLKGDW

-49 AVLIA
+49 CVLIA
-54 SEPDEA
+54 SEPDDTK
-60 RFNSA
+60 FNSA
-65 MAKSY
+65 MAKTY

-82 SIAVLDRREPKIVEM
+82 SIDVLDRREPKTVEI

-108 GHVPT
+108 GHVPS
-113 ENAWFHQLRLREH
+113 ENAWFHQIRLREH
-126 LRHFRGIVIGIS
+126 LQHFRGIVIGIS

-153 EEGEAVNPQYQRF
+153 EEGEAVNPHYQRF
-166 LTGLG
+166 LEGLG

-189 DGKRLY
+189 DGKRLF
-195 QDITYPDSMGE
+195 QDITFPDSMGE

-217 RKDTRTRKEMLY
+217 RKDTKTKKEVLY

-240 GLISKTGGE
+240 GMISKTGGE
-249 FEIPVKRRIPAELM
+249 FEIPVKRHIPKLLLWGAAVLAL
-263 GALGSLAYGML
+263 GALIGA
-274 LGVLLTRQIMEEK
+274 VVTRRIMESD
-287 RGRI
+287 

>member
-1 MPEKEECMILYMTS
+1 MILYMTS

-25 RPEPLSNKNHF
+25 RPELLSNKNHF
-36 VDRLKADW
+36 VDRLKGDW
-44 KPHSK
+44 KPHSRC
-49 AVLIA
+49 VLIA
-54 SEPDEA
+54 SEPDDTK
-60 RFNSA
+60 FNSA
-65 MAKSY
+65 MAKTY

-82 SIAVLDRREPKIVEM
+82 SIDVLDRREPKTVEI

-113 ENAWFHQLRLREH
+113 ENAWFHQIRLREH
-126 LRHFRGIVIGIS
+126 LQHFRGIVIGIS

-153 EEGEAVNPQYQRF
+153 EEGEAVNPHYQRF
-166 LTGLG
+166 LEGLG

-189 DGKRLY
+189 DGKRLF
-195 QDITYPDSMGE
+195 QDITFPDSMGE

-217 RKDTRTRKEMLY
+217 RKDTKTKKEVLY

-240 GLISKTGGE
+240 GMISKTGGE
-249 FEIPVKRRIPAELM
+249 FEIPVKRRIPKMLLWGAAVLAL
-263 GALGSLAYGML
+263 GALIGA
-274 LGVLLTRQIMEEK
+274 VVTRRIMESD
-287 RGRI
+287 

>member
-1 MPEKEECMILYMTS
+1 MILYMTS

-25 RPEPLSNKNHF
+25 RLELLSNKNHF
-36 VDRLKADW
+36 VDRLKGDW
-44 KPHSK
+44 KPHSRC
-49 AVLIA
+49 VLIA
-54 SEPDEA
+54 SEPDDTK
-60 RFNSA
+60 FNSA
-65 MAKSY
+65 MAKTY

-82 SIAVLDRREPKIVEM
+82 SIDVLDRREPKTVEI

-113 ENAWFHQLRLREH
+113 ENAWFHQIRLREH
-126 LRHFRGIVIGIS
+126 LQHFRGIVIGIS

-153 EEGEAVNPQYQRF
+153 EEGEAVNPHYQRF
-166 LTGLG
+166 LEGLG

-189 DGKRLY
+189 DGKRLF
-195 QDITYPDSMGE
+195 QDITFPDSMGE

-217 RKDTRTRKEMLY
+217 RKDTKTKKEVLY

-240 GLISKTGGE
+240 GMISKTGGE
-249 FEIPVKRRIPAELM
+249 FEIPVKRHIPKLLLWGAAVLAL
-263 GALGSLAYGML
+263 GALIGA
-274 LGVLLTRQIMEEK
+274 VVTRRIMESD
-287 RGRI
+287 